1 MKKVNITII
10 GSGYVGLVST
20 ACFAELGHHVTC
32 LDLDK
37 NKIRRLKN
45 LSIPIYEPDLKN
57 LIKKNLSRSRIR
69 FTSSYRVVS
78 RNNIFVLCVDTPSKK
93 NGSPD
98 LKNLTLAVNSIVKQA
113 KDNILII
120 LKSTVPLGTN
130 QKISEYCKKLN
141 KDINID
147 VCSNPEFLREG
158 SAVNDFLDPDRI
170 IIGANS
176 KHAYKIVKEIY
187 APIRN
192 SRKKIISMSIESAE
206 LTKYAANSFLATKIS
221 FINEI
226 AKVAELSNANIH
238 EIKEGLASDPRIGGK
253 FLNAGIGFGGSCFP
267 KDLKALA
274 YLQKKLNFQQSIVTE
289 ALEVNNAQVE
299 FFMKKIF
306 STYTTSELKNKA
318 VAIWGLAFK
327 PNTDDIRE
335 APGIILTSQIATN
348 VKSIKAYDPQ
358 AMNQAKKALKKY
370 KNISYVKNKYDALKN
385 SDFLIICTEWDEF
398 MKPSISSLNDLA
410 DRRVFDGRNVLDR
423 QFLELNKFFYHG
435 VGI

>member
-1 MKKVNITII
+1 M
-10 GSGYVGLVST
+10 
-20 ACFAELGHHVTC
+20 
-32 LDLDK
+32 
-37 NKIRRLKN
+37 
-45 LSIPIYEPDLKN
+45 
-57 LIKKNLSRSRIR
+57 
-69 FTSSYRVVS
+69 
-78 RNNIFVLCVDTPSKK
+78 
-93 NGSPD
+93 
-98 LKNLTLAVNSIVKQA
+98 
-113 KDNILII
+113 
-120 LKSTVPLGTN
+120 GTN